1 MDYEMVIKRKIFTS
15 KDEIELNRLLAFWQF
30 KNQKIVFT
38 NGCFDILHRGHYEY
52 LMKAATLG
60 NVLVIGLNSD
70 TSVKRLKG
78 NDRPIQNEES
88 RAIALASL
96 QFVDAVVLFNEDTP
110 LDLIKFIRPDI
121 LVKGGDYSISTIV
134 GSDFVLEH
142 GGRVEVI
149 PLVEGYSTTKLIQ
162 ALKKL

>member
-1 MDYEMVIKRKIFTS
+1 MDYEMVIKRKIFKS
-15 KDEIELNRLLAFWQF
+15 KDEIELARLLAFWQF
-30 KNQKIVFT
+30 KSQKIVFT

-60 NVLVIGLNSD
+60 NVLVIGLNTD

-96 QFVDAVVLFNEDTP
+96 QFVDAVVLFDEETP
-110 LDLIKFIRPDI
+110 IDLIKFIRPDI

-134 GSDFVLEH
+134 GSDFVLKN

-162 ALKKL
+162 ALKK